1 MKKVGSYGGG
11 FLSRIKRSAG
21 DVLAFRWHEDGR
33 ERKRI
38 LGPVG
43 QFKSEAAAWKEVERL
58 RLGRKGSPETVEQ
71 LAQHW
76 KEKESSRRAFSTS
89 ETISGYLANW
99 VVPAWGSRSLN
110 EVKAVDVEDWLAKLD
125 LAPGSKKKIPLDG
138 ALVAE
143 LLAWRQETPYAGDSD
158 YVFASLKMKGK
169 QPYWMSKIMQL
180 YIKPVAAQ
188 FGIPLRGWHTFR
200 HSYTTMLRQ
209 NGNN

>member
-58 RLGRKGSPETVEQ
+58 GLGRKGSPETVEQ

-76 KEKESSRRAFSTS
+76 KEKESSRRASPPVRRFQAIWRT
-89 ETISGYLANW
+89 
-99 VVPAWGSRSLN
+99 GSFP
-110 EVKAVDVEDWLAKLD
+110 
-125 LAPGSKKKIPLDG
+125 PGVLG
-138 ALVAE
+138 C
-143 LLAWRQETPYAGDSD
+143 
-158 YVFASLKMKGK
+158 
-169 QPYWMSKIMQL
+169 
-180 YIKPVAAQ
+180 
-188 FGIPLRGWHTFR
+188 
-200 HSYTTMLRQ
+200 
-209 NGNN
+209 